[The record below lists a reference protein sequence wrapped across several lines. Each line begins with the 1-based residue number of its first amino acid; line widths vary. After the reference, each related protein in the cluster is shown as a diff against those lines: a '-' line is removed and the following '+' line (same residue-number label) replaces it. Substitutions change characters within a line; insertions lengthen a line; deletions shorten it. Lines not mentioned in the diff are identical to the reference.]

1 MKPALCDPEYL
12 VEQYEALRRE
22 VIGAEW
28 TGEPGAGLALF
39 LRRGM
44 SAWLDGVAALAPPS
58 GSPEWEQE
66 PPQHDRLPS
75 PPPSV
80 RTHFTTVLAGM
91 VLACAQSEG
100 ME

>member
-1 MKPALCDPEYL
+1 MKPVVCDPQYL
-12 VEQYEALRRE
+12 VDQYEALRRE
-22 VIGAEW
+22 VTGAVW
-28 TGEPGAGLALF
+28 TGEPGAGLAL
-39 LRRGM
+39 LLHRGM
-44 SAWLDGVAALAPPS
+44 SAWLDGVTALAPPS
-58 GSPEWEQE
+58 GSPEREQE

-75 PPPSV
+75 PPRSV

>member
-1 MKPALCDPEYL
+1 MKPVVCDPQYL
-12 VEQYEALRRE
+12 ADQYEALRRE
-22 VIGAEW
+22 VTAAVCS
-28 TGEPGAGLALF
+28 GEPGAGLALF

-44 SAWLDGVAALAPPS
+44 SAWLDGVAALAPPF
-58 GSPEWEQE
+58 GSPEREQP
-66 PPQHDRLPS
+66 PPQHDRLPN

-100 ME
+100 MG